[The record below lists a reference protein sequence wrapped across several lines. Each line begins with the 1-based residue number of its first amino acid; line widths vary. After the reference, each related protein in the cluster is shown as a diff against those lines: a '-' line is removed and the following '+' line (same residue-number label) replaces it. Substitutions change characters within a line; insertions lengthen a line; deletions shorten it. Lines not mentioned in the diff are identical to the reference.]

1 MDQLQEQEQEQR
13 ALKIAE
19 LQAIIK
25 QIERHHIG
33 GTSAKKEKLHLQ
45 ALLEEEAKANTN
57 A

>member
-1 MDQLQEQEQEQR
+1 MDQMQEQR
-13 ALKIAE
+13 AIKIAE

-33 GTSAKKEKLHLQ
+33 GTSAKKEKLQLQ
-45 ALLEEEAKANTN
+45 ALLEEAN